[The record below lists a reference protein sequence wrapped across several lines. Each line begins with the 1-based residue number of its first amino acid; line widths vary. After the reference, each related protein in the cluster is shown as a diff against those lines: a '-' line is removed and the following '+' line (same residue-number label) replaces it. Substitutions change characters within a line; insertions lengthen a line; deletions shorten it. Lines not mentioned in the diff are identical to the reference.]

1 MSLQGADPHGLIED
15 EAASIHVYTQE
26 THFYRVLNQHLRG
39 TDRSKIEPYK
49 PYAARRQRCDATLTP
64 APFCLSRN
72 RFLKLLVTALLKIPA
87 STLHLY
93 RGVTKELSQLS
104 QKFEKGK
111 HVVWWPVTST
121 ASSISVLENPQ
132 FMGKTGTRCMFVIA
146 AVTARDIQRY
156 SAMGSKE
163 CEYVLMPGT
172 CFKVEDIM
180 DAGSD
185 LTMVQLKEDP
195 LMKLLQFTLP
205 PSPLPSPSSSA
216 LSAGQGVGVAP
227 HSAASKPAA
236 VSAAAGVSPA
246 LPGTKYVKQVSS
258 PNTPLF
264 HPSHTSSAS
273 CS

>member
-1 MSLQGADPHGLIED
+1 MSLQGADPHGLNVD

-26 THFYRVLNQHLRG
+26 THFYRVLNEHLRG
-39 TDRSKIEPYK
+39 TDRSKIEPYM
-49 PYAARRQRCDATLTP
+49 PYAARFQRCDATLTP
-64 APFCLSRN
+64 TPFCLSRN
-72 RFLKLLVTALLKIPA
+72 RFLKLLVTALFKIPA
-87 STLHLY
+87 STLNLY

-104 QKFEKGK
+104 QNFEKGK

-121 ASSISVLENPQ
+121 ASHISVLENPQ
-132 FMGKTGTRCMFVIA
+132 FMGKSGTRCMFTIA

-172 CFKVEDIM
+172 CFKVEDIL

-195 LMKLLQFTLP
+195 SMKMLHFTLPFP
-205 PSPLPSPSSSA
+205 PSPLPSP
-216 LSAGQGVGVAP
+216 LSAGQIVGVAL

-236 VSAAAGVSPA
+236 VSAAAGVGSA
-246 LPGTKYVKQVSS
+246 LPGTKYVNQVST

-264 HPSHTSSAS
+264 HPSHTSYTS